1 MGQPSQETVQ
11 YWFDFMWKRGAIQK
25 TIKEEKKKSTKEIK
39 YDDHTNT
46 K

>member
-1 MGQPSQETVQ
+1 MHQPSQATIQ

-25 TIKEEKKKSTKEIK
+25 MIEEEKKKAK